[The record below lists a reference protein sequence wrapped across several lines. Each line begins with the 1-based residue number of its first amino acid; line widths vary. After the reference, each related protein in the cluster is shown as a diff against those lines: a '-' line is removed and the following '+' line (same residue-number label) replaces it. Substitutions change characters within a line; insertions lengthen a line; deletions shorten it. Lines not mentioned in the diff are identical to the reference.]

1 MWRKR
6 AEGEEKEIV
15 YSRHH
20 ILPRSQHGANNDSNI
35 EIIRDVQHRAIH
47 TLFENK
53 MIAEQLIK
61 TINLSEKALRD
72 DVRNWLIETLT
83 SRNIYDP
90 YLRYKGSVID

>member
-1 MWRKR
+1 MPKRKDWT
-6 AEGEEKEIV
+6 EKEII

-20 ILPRSQHGANNDSNI
+20 ILPRSQHWANNDSNI

-72 DVRNWLIETLT
+72 DVREWLIETLT
-83 SRNIYDP
+83 SKNIYDP
-90 YLRYKGSVID
+90 YLWYKGSVID